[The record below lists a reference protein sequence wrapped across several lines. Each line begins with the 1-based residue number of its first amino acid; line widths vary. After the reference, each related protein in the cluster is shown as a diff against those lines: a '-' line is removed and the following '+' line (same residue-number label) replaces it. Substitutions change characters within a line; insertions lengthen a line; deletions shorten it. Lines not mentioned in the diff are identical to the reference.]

1 MQARSPNQ
9 EKMSIIG
16 HSLMNWNYTLTSR
29 YEMGKIL
36 EQEHHV
42 EYPLQSWPFWHPTV
56 LSGPKW
62 MTIILY
68 NVLLQFLLLLLMMI
82 FFHFCLFASKYQVC
96 SVKLDNKM
104 NGKEKQEALEILIS
118 LKPILPVPMMDIYI
132 SSVSSSA
139 SQGQFVNT
147 WDFSVAT
154 SVVSPLIPKFSC
166 RFLMTTDNLYWK
178 T

>member
-1 MQARSPNQ
+1 
-9 EKMSIIG
+9 
-16 HSLMNWNYTLTSR
+16 
-29 YEMGKIL
+29 
-36 EQEHHV
+36 
-42 EYPLQSWPFWHPTV
+42 
-56 LSGPKW
+56 
-62 MTIILY
+62 
-68 NVLLQFLLLLLMMI
+68 
-82 FFHFCLFASKYQVC
+82 
-96 SVKLDNKM
+96 M

-166 RFLMTTDNLYWK
+166 SFLMTTDNLYWK